1 MLPNAHEDEWD
12 PGVALRGALE
22 GMPLHPEP
30 SRDGQMARLRPLV
43 EEALGALGRLERGRG
58 LSGAELA
65 RKEALEGLLGELL
78 GELLAASGPDGP
90 GG

>member
-1 MLPNAHEDEWD
+1 
-12 PGVALRGALE
+12 
-22 GMPLHPEP
+22 MPLHPEP